1 MNLESVK
8 ALNITGLSEEDA
20 KKIADA
26 STEELKDY
34 VTKDKYN
41 ELNTT
46 VKTLQGT
53 VKERDTQLETL
64 KGQVGDNAELKKQI
78 EDLQKDNKANK
89 ETYEKELKDIRISN
103 AIKLAINA
111 DAQDV
116 DLVAGLIN
124 KENLVVKEDG
134 KIYGLDEQ
142 VAGLK
147 ESKPFLF
154 KQQETPGADGKPF
167 VKGGTGL
174 EQPQGGSEPKTLKG
188 SIAAALGLNK

>member
-8 ALNITGLSEEDA
+8 ALNIEGLTEEGA
-20 KKIADA
+20 KKIAEA
-26 STEELKDY
+26 SEKELEGY
-34 VTKDKYN
+34 VTKDKYDT
-41 ELNTT
+41 EVKAKEQLN
-46 VKTLQGT
+46 KDI
-53 VKERDTQLETL
+53 KDRDKQLETI
-64 KGQVGDNAELKKQI
+64 KGQVGDNEKLKKQI
-78 EDLQKDNKANK
+78 EDLQKDNKDNK
-89 ETYEKELKDIRISN
+89 DKYEKELKDLRISN
-103 AIKLAINA
+103 AIKLAINS
-111 DAQDV
+111 DAQDA

-154 KQQETPGADGKPF
+154 KQQEAPGADGKPF
-167 VKGGTGL
+167 VKGGTGS
-174 EQPQGGSEPKTLKG
+174 EPQGGSEPKTLKG

>member
-1 MNLESVK
+1 MDLESVK

-26 STEELKDY
+26 STEELKGY

-64 KGQVGDNAELKKQI
+64 KGQVGDNTALKTQI
-78 EDLQKDNKANK
+78 ETLQADNKKAK
-89 ETYEKELKDIRISN
+89 EKYEADIKALKIDG
-103 AIKLAINA
+103 AIKLALNGK
-111 DAQDV
+111 AQDV
-116 DLVAGLIN
+116 DIVAGLIN
-124 KENLVVKEDG
+124 KDNLVIGEDG
-134 KIYGLDEQ
+134 KIIGLDEQ
-142 VAGLK
+142 VKGLQ
-147 ESKPFLF
+147 ESKAFLF
-154 KQQETPGADGKPF
+154 KQEEAPGADGKPF
-167 VKGGTGL
+167 VKGGTGS
-174 EQPQGGSEPKTLKG
+174 EPQGGSEPKTLKG